1 MKGLYLLMFF
11 SLTACFYC
19 LIGKTIDERKKYVK
33 TNENSLKSHS
43 KELKEAHPINN
54 KQKSYYEYLYKAK

>member
-33 TNENSLKSHS
+33 SKENSLKTNC
-43 KELKEAHPINN
+43 EVLKEVHPINN